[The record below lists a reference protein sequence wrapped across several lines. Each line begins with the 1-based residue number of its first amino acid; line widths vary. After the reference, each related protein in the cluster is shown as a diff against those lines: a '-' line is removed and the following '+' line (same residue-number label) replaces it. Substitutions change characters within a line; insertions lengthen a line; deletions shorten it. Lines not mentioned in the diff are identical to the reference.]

1 VNVFLNIFTARIFYI
16 HTTMNRDI
24 ITADIDWKEDTTPFI
39 DLKVEIDDDD
49 FSRNIYIEDIKLYNQ
64 NSFVNPT
71 NASGGISIFSD
82 VLYGDK
88 KVDKKK
94 RITVTSVDDFFTADK
109 NEQGEPVA
117 VENHFFKND
126 NVWTKY
132 TTQTGVTQTYN
143 LGTFYYSNESAKYNL
158 LEFEDIATFDITKHD
173 IFIETDK
180 TKVYDF
186 KDLQNDS
193 SFTQN
198 FNISNDIII
207 ISVKI
212 HPNPNDKC
220 QSDYILK
227 AVYNKRLLLLESMA
241 GVREINDTCTIPR
254 RFIDFILRQKAIDL
268 AQANNDVDLL
278 CKYFRMFSGSIG
290 TNKIEFAPCGC
301 LRG

>member
-1 VNVFLNIFTARIFYI
+1 MNVFLNIFTARIFYI

-39 DLKVEIDDDD
+39 DLKIEIDDED

-64 NSFVNPT
+64 DSFVNPT
-71 NASGGISIFSD
+71 NANGGISIFSD

-94 RITVTSVDDFFTADK
+94 RITVTSVDNFFIADEDPEVVNGHYLK
-109 NEQGEPVA
+109 NNNNEWV
-117 VENHFFKND
+117 VYD
-126 NVWTKY
+126 S
-132 TTQTGVTQTYN
+132 QTMVGVTQTYS
-143 LGTFYYSNESAKYNL
+143 LGTFYYSNESTKYNL
-158 LEFEDIATFDITKHD
+158 LNFEDIATFDITKHD

-193 SFTQN
+193 SFVQN

-268 AQANNDVDLL
+268 AQANNDIDLL
-278 CKYFRMFSGSIG
+278 CKYFRLFFGSIG
-290 TNKIEFAPCGC
+290 TNNIEFAPCGC
-301 LRG
+301 LRS

>member
-1 VNVFLNIFTARIFYI
+1 
-16 HTTMNRDI
+16 MNRDI

-39 DLKVEIDDDD
+39 DLKVEIDDND

-64 NSFVNPT
+64 DSFVNPT
-71 NASGGISIFSD
+71 NASGGISIFGD

-94 RITVTSVDDFFTADK
+94 RITVTSVDNFFVDDK
-109 NEQGEPVA
+109 DPKVVDG
-117 VENHFFKND
+117 HFIKNNSD
-126 NVWTKY
+126 EWVVY
-132 TTQTGVTQTYN
+132 DSQTMVGVTQTYS

-158 LEFEDIATFDITKHD
+158 LNFEDIATFDITKHD

-193 SFTQN
+193 SFVQN

-227 AVYNKRLLLLESMA
+227 AIYNKRLLLLESMA

-268 AQANNDVDLL
+268 AQANNDIDLL
-278 CKYFRMFSGSIG
+278 CKYFRLFSGSIG
-290 TNKIEFAPCGC
+290 TNNIEFAPCGC

>member
-1 VNVFLNIFTARIFYI
+1 
-16 HTTMNRDI
+16 MNRDI

-64 NSFVNPT
+64 DSFVNPT

-82 VLYGDK
+82 VLYSDK

-94 RITVTSVDDFFTADK
+94 RITVESVDDFFVADEDPEVVDGHYLK
-109 NEQGEPVA
+109 NNSDEWV
-117 VENHFFKND
+117 VYD
-126 NVWTKY
+126 S
-132 TTQTGVTQTYN
+132 QTMVGVTQTYS
-143 LGTFYYSNESAKYNL
+143 LGTFYYSDETYKYNRL
-158 LEFEDIATFDITKHD
+158 LFENIATFDITKHD

-193 SFTQN
+193 SFAQN

-212 HPNPNDKC
+212 HPNPDDKC

-227 AVYNKRLLLLESMA
+227 AIYNKRLLLLESMA

-268 AQANNDVDLL
+268 AQANNDIDLL
-278 CKYFRMFSGSIG
+278 CKYFRLFSGSIG
-290 TNKIEFAPCGC
+290 TNNIEFAPCGC